1 MGGIVPGTDNAL
13 FVRAFDTA
21 GHGMAIVALDGRFI
35 KANRAFGEIV
45 GYSPEELSSLHFQ
58 QITHPDDLAADMKR
72 VERLIRREMQAYQID
87 KRYLHKKGHEVWV
100 QLNVGTIPDERGEP
114 QAFVSQIQDITAR
127 RRAETSMQDTIAVLA
142 GTVELRDPYTAG
154 HQRRVAQLGAAIAR
168 TMDLPPRQAQT
179 IWLAGSV
186 HDIGKVRIPTEILTR
201 PDVLTSLEMELIKL
215 HPQTGYELLKKID
228 FEWPIADI
236 TLQHHERLDGSGY
249 PLGLKADK
257 ILLEARVIAVAD
269 VAEAM
274 ISHRPYRPSRGL
286 EATLEEL
293 QIGSERRYDPDVVA
307 AALAILEDPNF
318 SFD

>member
-1 MGGIVPGTDNAL
+1 
-13 FVRAFDTA
+13 
-21 GHGMAIVALDGRFI
+21 MAIVALDGHFI

-45 GYSPEELSSLHFQ
+45 GYSPEELSSLSFQ
-58 QITHPDDLAADMKR
+58 DITHQEDLAGD
-72 VERLIRREMQAYQID
+72 VNLVQRLLRKEIQDYQID

-100 QLNVGTIPDERGEP
+100 QLNVGTIPNERGEP

-127 RRAETSMQDTIAVLA
+127 RQAEMSMHDTIAVLA

-168 TMDLPPRQAQT
+168 NMDLSRRQEQT

-201 PDVLTSLEMELIKL
+201 PDVLTSLEMGLIKL
-215 HPQTGYELLKKID
+215 HPQTGCDLLKKID
-228 FEWPIADI
+228 FPWPIAEI

-249 PLGLKADK
+249 PLGLMADQ
-257 ILLEARVIAVAD
+257 IVLEARIIAVAD

-274 ISHRPYRPSRGL
+274 MSHRPYRASRGV
-286 EATLEEL
+286 EAALKEL
-293 QIGSERRYDPDVVA
+293 QTGSGHLYDPDVVA
-307 AALAILEDPNF
+307 AALAILEDPSF